1 MSTIEIKQEDAL
13 SIKFSHLIESGAD
26 SRIDLYFSLPKEM
39 GINCKSLNEDEY
51 YHSAISGC
59 RAYYSH
65 GLHLPLVQGR
75 FASLNNRTVEEF
87 RLYLN
92 LFAYQFAVAIETD
105 AKDLT
110 QVSDT
115 EQFYLGLTE
124 LVMQVEQL
132 LKKFRRNEPA
142 DEKWRSYFGNA
153 DNYLS
158 WFCEQQLL
166 KLLSKAPRSSD
177 YSDIT
182 QSVLALCRSENQ
194 YRIDRHYNSSGTVQ
208 DANRISNK
216 MLLLRRLL
224 QRGVVLKEEQK
235 TLGTWLKKLTTGVA
249 TGLIMLVVSALIIKA
264 KGVFSGLTLSLVI
277 SLALIYAFREIFKD
291 DIRNAMWRKIQRG
304 RPRWSRLLRD
314 TTSKKVI
321 AKQLIWFDFVNSQD
335 LPATVDAILK
345 KRHRQNK
352 IESEFLHYGMS
363 IRSAKEGFLA
373 GYSLIKE
380 QVSFSLVPFS
390 RYLERGKVK
399 IFQENDGKVSYE
411 SAERRYQVNLVLVL
425 DQNSKNPRYARY
437 KVIMNRSGIVEV
449 AQSELADRFPP
460 ITNNEHETATESQQA
475 MTFDKQELAV

>member
-1 MSTIEIKQEDAL
+1 MSKVEIKKEDAL
-13 SIKFSHLIESGAD
+13 SIKFTHHIEAGSQC
-26 SRIDLYFSLPKEM
+26 RVDLYFSLPKEM
-39 GINCKSLNEDEY
+39 GINGKSLDEEEY

-75 FASLNNRTVEEF
+75 FASINNRTIDEF

-105 AKDLT
+105 AKELQ
-110 QVSDT
+110 QVT
-115 EQFYLGLTE
+115 EPEKFYLALAE
-124 LVMQVEQL
+124 LSSQTEQL

-142 DEKWRSYFGNA
+142 QEKWKSYFGNA

-166 KLLSKAPRSSD
+166 KLLSKAPRSNE
-177 YSDIT
+177 YTEIT
-182 QSVLALCRSENQ
+182 HAVAALCRAEHA
-194 YRIDRHYNSSGTVQ
+194 YRIEHHYNSSGTAQ

-235 TLGTWLKKLTTGVA
+235 VLGIWLKKLTTGVA

-264 KGVFSGLTLSLVI
+264 KGAFSGLTLALVFV
-277 SLALIYAFREIFKD
+277 LALIYAFREIFKD

-304 RPRWSRLLRD
+304 RPRWSRTLRD
-314 TTSKKVI
+314 TTSKNI
-321 AKQLIWFDFVNSQD
+321 IGKQLIWLDFMSSSDVPKAVKD
-335 LPATVDAILK
+335 ILK

-352 IESEFLHYGMS
+352 VESEILHYGIS
-363 IRSAKEGFLA
+363 TRAGKDGFLA
-373 GYSLIKE
+373 GYSIFQE
-380 QVSFSLVPFS
+380 QVTFSLVPFA

-399 IFQENDGKVSYE
+399 IYQEKEGKVSYE
-411 SAERRYQVNLVLVL
+411 SAERRYQVNLVMAL
-425 DQNSKNPRYARY
+425 DQFSASPRYARY
-437 KVIMNRSGIVEV
+437 KIIMNRSGIVEIAPSGLPENIPKFDEPAV
-449 AQSELADRFPP
+449 KSDALNMPELAK
-460 ITNNEHETATESQQA
+460 TA
-475 MTFDKQELAV
+475 